1 MASRLR
7 EQFSTSALILSVIAL
22 VFALMGGAYA
32 ASSAQTSKSKVVKGP
47 AGPRGKQGK
56 PGTPGAAGPIGQTG
70 PAGAKGDAGPVGPK
84 GDPGL
89 EGEEG
94 EPGEDGKSV
103 NVTQFCRV
111 PPTQCVKNVE
121 ALKSKKKANPLRPS
135 QSVRARKAVRGRMGK
150 SSSRRYRDGHLE
162 LQRPA
167 ADTDGVYAPIGFPIL
182 LAPPQLPRNQEGV
195 TTRAHY
201 ETDADFSTFCGDAA
215 GGSATLPA
223 AKPGE
228 LCVYVREVKNA
239 TFDAM
244 TRVLPVTEAEGA
256 LRPGTLLHFNMS
268 GVGYGFG
275 TWAVTGCGE
284 GVPCP

>member
-1 MASRLR
+1 MNVTPVLPGPTDAVCEER
-7 EQFSTSALILSVIAL
+7 
-22 VFALMGGAYA
+22 GGVEVE
-32 ASSAQTSKSKVVKGP
+32 K
-47 AGPRGKQGK
+47 
-56 PGTPGAAGPIGQTG
+56 
-70 PAGAKGDAGPVGPK
+70 
-84 GDPGL
+84 
-89 EGEEG
+89 EG
-94 EPGEDGKSV
+94 EPLTAQPVCTGKEGSPWTDGG
-103 NVTQFCRV
+103 NL
-111 PPTQCVKNVE
+111 PPGATETGTWSFN
-121 ALKSKKKANPLRPS
+121 
-135 QSVRARKAVRGRMGK
+135 GT
-150 SSSRRYRDGHLE
+150 
-162 LQRPA
+162 A

-256 LRPGTLLHFNMS
+256 LRSGTLLHFNMS